1 MQTLDNARD
10 QLGVQEQSLTTLNT
24 QISNEQTNL
33 QSAMSTDYDTDMAA
47 PSSNYTSAQIAYQA
61 TLETTAS
68 MLKMTL
74 LNYL

>member
-1 MQTLDNARD
+1 MPATSWASRNNRCPRI
-10 QLGVQEQSLTTLNT
+10 NT
-24 QISNEQTNL
+24 QISNEQLNL
-33 QSAMSTDYDTDMAA
+33 QSAMSTDYDTDMASA
-47 PSSNYTSAQIAYQA
+47 VSDYTSAQIAYQA